1 MSLGL
6 IRESIFGRLV
16 YHFSGKRL
24 FRHRDEEPDYVVP
37 EKYTAVSDDKIIKVE
52 WDGDDDPENPKNWP
66 FINRLYFIFQV
77 GLLTA
82 SIYMGSAIYT
92 PGVLNVMDE
101 FDISLTVG
109 YLPLSLFVVGY
120 GLGPMIF
127 SPLSEHPAM
136 GRLNIYIITLTM
148 FVILQ
153 IPTALAN
160 NIAGLLVLRFLAG
173 VFASPA
179 LTTGGAS
186 IGDVLT
192 PANVPIGI
200 TCWSIAGTG
209 GPALGPLIGGVL
221 TEKAG
226 WRWTFW
232 FLLIL
237 GGATL
242 FTLFFTFPETS
253 EVTLLYRKAQRLRKL
268 TGNDK
273 ITSDGHIK
281 LAELEPKEILIETFW
296 RPFEIAFG
304 EPVVFLINLYCGLM
318 YAVLYLWFEA
328 FPNVLTNI
336 YDFSMILT
344 GVGYCS
350 ILAGNVIGA
359 LSYLPIQ
366 KRTFIKPLEN
376 GVQVAPE
383 VFLPGAIGG
392 AILQPTGIFI
402 FAWSSTASAHWI
414 GPMIGAGIF
423 SAGSFIGFQTL
434 LSYLAFSFH
443 RYQASVFA
451 GNGLFRAAFGASFP
465 LFANE
470 LYKNLGSEKYP
481 VGWGCSILGFI
492 ATAMISIPTLFYL
505 NGVRL
510 RARSKYAN

>member
-1 MSLGL
+1 MSVGL
-6 IRESIFGRLV
+6 IRDSIFGRLV

-37 EKYTAVSDDKIIKVE
+37 EKYTAVTDEKIIKVE

-66 FINRLYFIFQV
+66 FIHRLYFICLV

-82 SIYMGSAIYT
+82 SIYIGSAVYT
-92 PGVLNVMDE
+92 PGVEQVMDE
-101 FDISLTVG
+101 FNISITVG

-120 GLGPMIF
+120 GIGPMVF
-127 SPLSEHPAM
+127 SPLSEHPAV
-136 GRLNIYIITLTM
+136 GRLNIYIITLTL

-153 IPTALAN
+153 IPTSLAN

-209 GPALGPLIGGVL
+209 GPSLGPLIGGVL
-221 TEKAG
+221 SEKAG

-232 FLLIL
+232 FLLIM
-237 GGATL
+237 GSVTL
-242 FTLFFTFPETS
+242 FILFFTFPETS

-268 TGNDK
+268 TGNEK

-281 LAELEPKEILIETFW
+281 LAELEPRDIVIETFW

-304 EPVVFLINLYCGLM
+304 EPVVFFINLYCGLM
-318 YAVLYLWFEA
+318 YAIMYLWFEA
-328 FPNVLTNI
+328 FPNVFTNI
-336 YDFSMILT
+336 YGFNMILT

-350 ILAGNVIGA
+350 ILVGNIVGA
-359 LSYLPIQ
+359 LSYMPIVN
-366 KRTFIKPLEN
+366 KVFIRPLQN
-376 GVQVAPE
+376 GDQVAPE
-383 VFLPGAIGG
+383 AFLPGAIGG
-392 AILQPTGIFI
+392 AIVQPIGIFI
-402 FAWSSTASAHWI
+402 FAWSSTTSAHWI
-414 GPMIGAGIF
+414 GPLIGAGIY
-423 SAGSFIGFQTL
+423 SAGSYIVFQTL
-434 LSYLAFSFH
+434 INYLAFSFQ

-451 GNGLFRAAFGASFP
+451 GNCLFRAAFGAAFP

-470 LYKNLGSEKYP
+470 LYKNLGSNKFP
-481 VGWGCSILGFI
+481 VGWGCTILGFI
-492 ATAMISIPTLFYL
+492 ATAMILIPTLLYL